1 MTLKSPRQQQ
11 FLKTKLSNGCFK
23 FGEDVETEEELEEKA
38 QDVETEEERE
48 EKAQD
53 VETEEELEEK
63 AQDVETE
70 EELEEKARGKA
81 YLSLVA
87 KMGPRGDA

>member
-38 QDVETEEERE
+38 
-48 EKAQD
+48 
-53 VETEEELEEK
+53 
-63 AQDVETE
+63 
-70 EELEEKARGKA
+70 RGKA